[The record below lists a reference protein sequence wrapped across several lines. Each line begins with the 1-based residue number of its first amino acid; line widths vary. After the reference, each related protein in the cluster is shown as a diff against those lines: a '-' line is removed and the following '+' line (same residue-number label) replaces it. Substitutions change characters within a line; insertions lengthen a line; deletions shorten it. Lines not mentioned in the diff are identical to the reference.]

1 MIMDTLLGIDI
12 GTTGI
17 KAVLFDANGKVLGS
31 EYREYPLYTPSP
43 QRAEQDPKDWISS
56 LIECIK
62 TLSTNYPQFVKN
74 VTVIGI
80 DGQMHTAALLDRS
93 NTVLRRAI
101 TWMDQRSKD
110 IVYELEVTPGRDF
123 IFRNTLNFPTTTYL
137 LPNLIWL
144 RRHESDIYEKISK
157 VLIAKD
163 YVKYWLTHEMTTDP
177 SDASGTL
184 LFDVKNLIW
193 ADELIDYFT
202 IDKNWLPEVRPS
214 TDIVGVLTKEASSI
228 LGLPEG
234 IPVINGCADHAAT
247 YIGGGLVPEKEG
259 AAIIGTAG
267 VLSFVT
273 SKPIPDPSYRVLTW
287 AHGIP
292 KKWVLL
298 GVMQTAGASLRWFRD
313 AFSCKDDSYTRYS
326 ELAKGVPPGSEGLIF
341 LPFLMGERSP
351 YWDPEAKGI
360 FYGITYKH
368 KKAHFIRAIMEGVG
382 FGLKTILDV
391 TKELGIEVE
400 RLRILGGGSVS
411 RIWREIIA
419 QILDKKIIVVQNKE
433 QAAWGAA
440 ILGGVGVG
448 LYGSFEEATSGKIL
462 IDKEISPGDFEV
474 YESNY
479 NIYKELYEVLR
490 PIYERT

>member
-1 MIMDTLLGIDI
+1 MDILLGIDI

-17 KAVLFDANGKVLGS
+17 KAVLFDVNGKVLGS
-31 EYREYPLYTPSP
+31 ECREYPLYTPSP
-43 QRAEQDPKDWISS
+43 QIAEQDPKDWISS
-56 LIECIK
+56 LTECIK
-62 TLSTNYPQFVKN
+62 ALSKSYPQFVKN
-74 VTVIGI
+74 VAVIGI
-80 DGQMHTAALLDRS
+80 DGQMHTSALLDAS
-93 NTVLRRAI
+93 GNLLRRAI
-101 TWMDQRSKD
+101 TWMDQRSKK
-110 IVYELEVTPGRDF
+110 IVEEIEVKPGRDF

-137 LPNLIWL
+137 LPNLLWL
-144 RRHESDIYEKISK
+144 KIHEPDIYKKISK
-157 VLIAKD
+157 ILIAKD
-163 YVKYWLTHEMTTDP
+163 YVKYWLTHEMVTDP

-184 LFDVKNLIW
+184 LFDVKKLIW
-193 ADELIDYFT
+193 AEEVIDYFD
-202 IDKNWLPEVRPS
+202 IDKSWFPQIR
-214 TDIVGVLTKEASSI
+214 SSI
-228 LGLPEG
+228 DIIGKLTRDASLALGLKEG
-234 IPVINGCADHAAT
+234 IPVVNGCADHAAT

-298 GVMQTAGASLRWFRD
+298 GAMQTAGASLRWFRD

-326 ELAKGVPPGSEGLIF
+326 ELAKEIPPGSEGLIF

-351 YWDPEAKGI
+351 YWNPYAKGI
-360 FYGITYKH
+360 FYGIAYKH
-368 KKAHFIRAIMEGVG
+368 KKAHFIRAIMEGVA
-382 FGLKTILDV
+382 FGLRTILD
-391 TKELGIEVE
+391 TTEELGVEVE

-411 RIWREIIA
+411 KVWREIIA

-440 ILGGVGVG
+440 ILGGIGIG
-448 LYGSFEEATSGKIL
+448 LYDSFESTIFEKVFIEEEIL
-462 IDKEISPGDFEV
+462 PQGFDIYKT
-474 YESNY
+474 NY
-479 NIYKELYEVLR
+479 SIYKELYEVLK